1 MLSPQ
6 TCNFKPLQSMNHL
19 ISPKSNNSH
28 CFALLFHDSWIWT
41 ATLCYE
47 VEGCHMTRGKALH
60 CVNVISVKDLL
71 VAWHPEWS
79 RTLCTMDNISDNIL
93 WMALSWL
100 PLLLQKTVVAELFPF
115 NRVCLR
121 KNSKRDWIVS
131 AGYIITL

>member
-6 TCNFKPLQSMNHL
+6 TCIFKPVQSMNCL
-19 ISPKSNNSH
+19 ISPKSNSDY
-28 CFALLFHDSWIWT
+28 FALLLHDSWLWT

-71 VAWHPEWS
+71 VACHPEWS
-79 RTLCTMDNISDNIL
+79 HTLCTMDNISDKIL

-100 PLLLQKTVVAELFPF
+100 PLLL
-115 NRVCLR
+115 R
-121 KNSKRDWIVS
+121 KQLLLNCFLSIES
-131 AGYIITL
+131 AWGKIASDTGLLVLDIS